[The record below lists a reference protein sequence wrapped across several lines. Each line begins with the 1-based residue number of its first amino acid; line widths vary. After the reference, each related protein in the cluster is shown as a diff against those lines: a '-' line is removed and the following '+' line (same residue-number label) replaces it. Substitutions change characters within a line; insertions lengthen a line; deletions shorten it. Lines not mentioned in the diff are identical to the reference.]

1 MEFWDRIAGLYDISQ
16 SFNSRVYG
24 EMLDIT
30 QRLVPEGTMVLDTAA
45 GTGALSFAAAKKAAE
60 VVCTDLSLPML
71 DKARKKAAAN
81 SVDNIRFEARNIFDL
96 ADEDEAYDI
105 VMAGN
110 VLHLLN
116 DPQKAVRELYRVTK
130 KGGLIILPT
139 FMTKRQ
145 PVMLKL
151 YKMIGYSS
159 ANDYS
164 PKEYVQMLRESGC
177 GRVKAKLIKGMIPCC
192 YAVIK
197 KPN

>member
-1 MEFWDRIAGLYDISQ
+1 MSFWDRIAGFYDISQ
-16 SFNSRVYG
+16 SINGKVYS

-30 QRLVPEGTMVLDTAA
+30 QRLVPEGAKVLDTAA

-71 DKARKKAAAN
+71 DRARKKAVAKG
-81 SVDNIRFEARNIFDL
+81 VDNIRFEARNIFDL
-96 ADEDEAYDI
+96 ADEDETYDI

-110 VLHLLN
+110 VLHLLSA
-116 DPQKAVRELYRVTK
+116 PQKAVRELCRVTK
-130 KGGLIILPT
+130 KGGLILLPT

-145 PVMLKL
+145 PVTLKL
-151 YKMIGYSS
+151 YKVIGYSS
-159 ANDYS
+159 ESDYS

-192 YAVIK
+192 YAIIK
-197 KPN
+197 KTN

>member
-1 MEFWDRIAGLYDISQ
+1 MNFWDRIAGLYDISQ
-16 SFNSRVYG
+16 SFNGKVYR

-30 QRLVPEGTMVLDTAA
+30 QRLVPERAKVLDTAA
-45 GTGALSFAAAKKAAE
+45 GTGALSFAAAKKAAK

-71 DKARKKAAAN
+71 DRARKKAAAN
-81 SVDNIRFEARNIFDL
+81 GADNIRFEARNIFNL

-110 VLHLLN
+110 VLHLLS
-116 DPQKAVRELYRVTK
+116 DPQEAVRELCRVTK
-130 KGGLIILPT
+130 KGGLILLPT

-145 PVMLKL
+145 PITLKL
-151 YKMIGYSS
+151 YKAIGYSS
-159 ANDYS
+159 ENDYS

-177 GRVKAKLIKGMIPCC
+177 GRVKARLIKGMIPCC